1 MCVKEGKAVHVFD
14 VTNEFAEAVEAVK
27 SSETAESA
35 SGIVM
40 RRIVDELWDM
50 YALKG
55 EVIPNF
61 DLSIVHAE
69 NEDEAIRTAER
80 RS

>member
-1 MCVKEGKAVHVFD
+1 
-14 VTNEFAEAVEAVK
+14 
-27 SSETAESA
+27 
-35 SGIVM
+35 M